1 MFYTGN
7 GDMSFTSNILFLAVA
22 AQLGWVEIE
31 YKDADA
37 RFYVNTASMR
47 VAGDKVYYW
56 QKTVYAQPRTVD
68 GKSASSEF
76 NNAVIDCV
84 AATQAFLY
92 LSWYEN
98 ALASGPLTKYLFFPE
113 KTVEYRPIVADSRA
127 DIERKLV
134 CGAK

>member
-1 MFYTGN
+1 
-7 GDMSFTSNILFLAVA
+7 MSVASSILFLAVA
-22 AQLGWVEIE
+22 AQAGWVEID

-56 QKTVYAQPRTVD
+56 QKLVYAQARTVE
-68 GKSASSEF
+68 GKSVSSEF

-92 LSWYEN
+92 LSWYEDAN
-98 ALASGPLTKYLFFPE
+98 ASGPLTKYQFFAE
-113 KTVEYRPIVADSRA
+113 KTVEYRPIVPASQA

-134 CGAK
+134 CGAQNK

>member
-1 MFYTGN
+1 
-7 GDMSFTSNILFLAVA
+7 MSVASSILFLAVA
-22 AQLGWVEIE
+22 AQAGWVEID

-47 VAGDKVYYW
+47 VVGDKVYYW
-56 QKTVYAQPRTVD
+56 QKLVYAQAQTVV
-68 GKSASSEF
+68 GKSVSSEF

-92 LSWYEN
+92 LSWYEDAN
-98 ALASGPLTKYLFFPE
+98 ASGPLTKYQFFAE
-113 KTVEYRPIVADSRA
+113 KTVEYRPIVPASQA

-134 CGAK
+134 CGAQNK